1 MRQVCVIA
9 APKPRPLANSIKET
23 VLLVVAPLTGA
34 LVLTWWLGA
43 YAIVFGVTLIVVAF
57 KLKGQLG

>member
-1 MRQVCVIA
+1 M
-9 APKPRPLANSIKET
+9 
-23 VLLVVAPLTGA
+23 LLVVAPLTGA

>member
-1 MRQVCVIA
+1 MRQVCAIA
-9 APKPRPLANSIKET
+9 ASKPRPLANSIKET

>member
-43 YAIVFGVTLIVVAF
+43 YAIVFGVTLIVVAL